1 MKKVLIR
8 AGISP
13 LDNFSPEKMIA
24 RDSIGINAGNLI
36 YQYGVFRTLTSESV
50 KVIPDYYGLERGR
63 LKLVDAKKINKEYI
77 AYVCPFADAF
87 RPNFIRH
94 LKIFTEFI
102 KKLKI
107 PFIVP
112 GIGIR
117 ASIKKIDGENNAE
130 AINKKMINFPFD
142 KEVRDF
148 VDAVNGTGTIL
159 GVRGQ
164 TTADYLTNLGFK
176 EKSDF
181 MITGCPSMFTF
192 GKDIKIKTEKEITN
206 KSRVSLNSSP
216 KAPRSTIKFI
226 SKTSEDFDKYYFL
239 PQMISEFRLSY
250 LGGPVLKT
258 KKPFYP
264 RNLESKIYK
273 DNSVYFP
280 IHGKGWIDFL
290 KKVDFSFGARLHGN
304 IAATIAGTPN
314 IIVVKDSRMREVVE
328 YHNLTNVA
336 MKELK
341 KFDSIFDLI
350 ESVDFNSPEKGH
362 KNRFKNYLK
371 FWEINNIETIYEN
384 DTSRKDAPLDKQ
396 INKNSKLEPVPSVI
410 TLNKNQI
417 DKRLKKY
424 HYEEEKW
431 EKEKKR
437 KFHQKIHS
445 KSYEIYDNL
454 RNKLVRDFK

>member
-1 MKKVLIR
+1 
-8 AGISP
+8 
-13 LDNFSPEKMIA
+13 
-24 RDSIGINAGNLI
+24 
-36 YQYGVFRTLTSESV
+36 TSESI
-50 KVIPDYYGLERGR
+50 KLIPDYYGVERGR
-63 LKLVDAKKINKEYI
+63 IKLVDTKKINKEYI
-77 AYVCPFADAF
+77 AYICPFADAF
-87 RPNFIRH
+87 RLNFIKH
-94 LKIFTEFI
+94 LETYTEFI

-117 ASIKKIDGENNAE
+117 ASTKKINRTDIDE
-130 AINKKMINFPFD
+130 ATNKKMISFPFD
-142 KEVRDF
+142 KEVHDF
-148 VDAVNGTGTIL
+148 IEAVNGTGTIL

-176 EKSDF
+176 ENTDF

-192 GKDIKIKTEKEITN
+192 GKHIKIKTEEIANNST
-206 KSRVSLNSSP
+206 VSLNSSP

-226 SKTSEDFDKYYFL
+226 SKSSEDFDKYYYL
-239 PQMISEFRLSY
+239 PQLLSEFRLSY
-250 LGGPVLKT
+250 LGGPELKK

-264 RNLESKIYK
+264 RDLKSKFYQ

-280 IHGKGWIDFL
+280 IHPQGWIDFL

-304 IAATIAGTPN
+304 ITATLAGTPN
-314 IIVVKDSRMREVVE
+314 IIVVKDSRMREVVD
-328 YHNLTNVA
+328 YHNLTNVNV
-336 MKELK
+336 KELK

-350 ESVDFNSPEKGH
+350 NSVDLNTPEKGH

-371 FWEINNIETIYEN
+371 FWEINNIETIYDE
-384 DTSRKDAPLDKQ
+384 DISRKDAPLDKQ
-396 INKNSKLEPVPSVI
+396 INKNSKLEPVPSLI

-424 HYEEEKW
+424 QYEEKKW

-437 KFHQKIHS
+437 KLHQKIHS
-445 KSYEIYDNL
+445 KSYEIYD
-454 RNKLVRDFK
+454 KLKNNISKRF